1 MSESDGTKIGVS
13 FEIPSLYFD
22 SFLIAFV
29 VSGRV
34 QPIKCHAF
42 EDYLYFSKPFVN
54 HPHLQHNPLT
64 FSR

>member
-29 VSGRV
+29 VSKKL
-34 QPIKCHAF
+34 QPIKRYAS
-42 EDYLYFSKPFVN
+42 EDYFYSSKSFKLVPDAAA
-54 HPHLQHNPLT
+54 LT
-64 FSR
+64 K

>member
-29 VSGRV
+29 VLLLSFQESYSRLNV
-34 QPIKCHAF
+34 MLPKIIF
-42 EDYLYFSKPFVN
+42 I
-54 HPHLQHNPLT
+54 LQNPLN
-64 FSR
+64 

>member
-29 VSGRV
+29 VSGKL
-34 QPIKCHAF
+34 QPIKCHAS
-42 EDYLYFSKPFVN
+42 EDYFYSSKFFKLV
-54 HPHLQHNPLT
+54 LDAATLT
-64 FSR
+64 K